1 MIVTLVGGVRDG
13 ERVQVRD
20 RRAAITG
27 LTVEP
32 GVGITQYRYDI
43 ERIMVGSDW
52 FFIAHPRGVNMRV
65 TIARLIAGYGR
76 AIGQP

>member
-1 MIVTLVGGVRDG
+1 M
-13 ERVQVRD
+13 
-20 RRAAITG
+20 
-27 LTVEP
+27 EP
-32 GVGITQYRYDI
+32 GVGVTQYRYDI